1 MSIVDEGDLDEE
13 LYEHFNIVADEGQ
26 TLIRIDK
33 FLFDRLPNA
42 SRNKIAIAA
51 RNGNVKVNGEDVK
64 PNYKVK
70 PLDVISIVFPH
81 PKRTLELVAQDIP
94 LNIIYE
100 DQYVLVLYKPMNMVV
115 HPGHGN
121 FDGTLVN
128 ALLFHFENLPKNP
141 KSETAYPGLVHR
153 IDKDTTGLLLI
164 AKTEDAL
171 TKLSA
176 HFFNRTIDR
185 LYVALVWGD
194 VAEDEGTVTG
204 HIGRSPSDRKRMA
217 VYEDGT
223 YGKHAV
229 THYKVLERMGY
240 VTLIQCKLDTG
251 RTHQIRAHMTHIGH
265 PIFGDKKYGG
275 DRIVKGTTF
284 SKYRQF
290 IDNCFQIL
298 PRQALHAQTIGF
310 EHPHTGE
317 FMKFES
323 ELPDDMNTVLEKWRI
338 YVKSKT

>member
-153 IDKDTTGLLLI
+153 IDKDTTGLMVV
-164 AKTEDAL
+164 AKTLQAQ
-171 TKLSA
+171 
-176 HFFNRTIDR
+176 NQ
-185 LYVALVWGD
+185 LVSQLQRREVKREYEAVVTGEL
-194 VAEDEGTVTG
+194 VSGGTVDKP
-204 HIGRSPSDRKRMA
+204 IGRHPRNRKMMTVR
-217 VYEDGT
+217 EG
-223 YGKHAV
+223 GKESK
-229 THYKVLERMGY
+229 THYKIITRYSGFSHLC
-240 VTLIQCKLDTG
+240 ISLDSG
-251 RTHQIRAHMTHIGH
+251 RTHQIRVHMSHINYA
-265 PIFGDKKYGG
+265 ILGDQTYSPRSKFP
-275 DRIVKGTTF
+275 KGISYNLKQVINDF
-284 SKYRQF
+284 K
-290 IDNCFQIL
+290 
-298 PRQALHAQTIGF
+298 RQALHAKKLELI
-310 EHPHTGE
+310 HPLSGDKMSWTC
-317 FMKFES
+317 
-323 ELPDDMNTVLEKWRI
+323 ELPEDMRDLLECLS
-338 YVKSKT
+338 VDG

>member
-1 MSIVDEGDLDEE
+1 
-13 LYEHFNIVADEGQ
+13 
-26 TLIRIDK
+26 
-33 FLFDRLPNA
+33 
-42 SRNKIAIAA
+42 
-51 RNGNVKVNGEDVK
+51 
-64 PNYKVK
+64 
-70 PLDVISIVFPH
+70 
-81 PKRTLELVAQDIP
+81 
-94 LNIIYE
+94 
-100 DQYVLVLYKPMNMVV
+100 
-115 HPGHGN
+115 
-121 FDGTLVN
+121 
-128 ALLFHFENLPKNP
+128 
-141 KSETAYPGLVHR
+141 
-153 IDKDTTGLLLI
+153 
-164 AKTEDAL
+164 
-171 TKLSA
+171 
-176 HFFNRTIDR
+176 
-185 LYVALVWGD
+185 
-194 VAEDEGTVTG
+194 
-204 HIGRSPSDRKRMA
+204 MA

-229 THYKVLERMGY
+229 THYKVLERLGY

-251 RTHQIRAHMTHIGH
+251 RTHQIRAHLKHIGH

-323 ELPDDMNTVLEKWRI
+323 ELPDDMNTVLEKWRT